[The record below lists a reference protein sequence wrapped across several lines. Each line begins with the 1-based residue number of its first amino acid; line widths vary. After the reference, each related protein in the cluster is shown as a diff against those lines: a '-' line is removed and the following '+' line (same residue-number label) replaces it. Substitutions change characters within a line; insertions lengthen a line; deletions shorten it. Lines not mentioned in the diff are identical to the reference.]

1 MKKKITLVIPRHAL
15 SVALLSALAV
25 IGSASAEVLNS
36 ETKTLTPQQISEW
49 KETKG
54 PRLLYIEKSI
64 GYEANDYLVLDYQLP
79 SIQTMGT
86 EKSKANSYGVISA
99 NNYNQVIDVDVT
111 IKAPDGMTLVITEN
125 AKINKATS
133 TDVRS
138 HNLYIVENKEKMT
151 IDAGHG
157 DINFVYRYD
166 EEKHSL
172 GEVKYDIDEL
182 PYQRLYVLNHG
193 YDKDHKSVLNVS
205 GGTIVLKP
213 DDNNH
218 SFDNVSYLSRG
229 VVTGIFTKIATLT
242 QTATTGNNEIIL
254 HARSGEATYGVLA
267 FEHGEATLKAAQ
279 INRIRVKT
287 ASGVLTG
294 GKGVAVEA
302 ISDSTLNLVAQSND
316 IYVEQH
322 ETESLTYGTMAY
334 ANSTVNITAEKD
346 PLKIGQESTIP
357 LNNRIEAKGGKTV
370 YGLFAISKGSIHLD
384 AQGDNII
391 TASSLDTNTQKETN
405 NHIGINNKGGTVG
418 LVAGGR
424 NQIMATDTGI
434 KSEAKYSE
442 AETTIDGAIDLIAP
456 IAISATATNQK
467 VVKVAIDYQGESRIM
482 GDVLS
487 KEGATVAV
495 ASKDTTGKLTF
506 SGFARNDR
514 YDDPN
519 ASKLSTLDIDL
530 GHNGVWSMT
539 DSSSI
544 TRLAGQGTVHFAKAG
559 ASLSTDRIDGT
570 MTYAMT
576 LRKDGSGDMLYAKEG
591 TDKTQTLVLNNPAEL
606 FSEMTP
612 GDAVRFATI
621 QNAGGGF
628 HEGTEVAY
636 QDAGVFKEALKVDYR
651 DRASDTITTD
661 YDTGKTEKLTKAVV
675 DNLYGGQGSQN
686 VYLVLADT
694 DKPTDT
700 VLTAQ
705 KAKLIRHRLSTDMDT
720 YTKRHGQ
727 TQYFDDANQN
737 GGWVRIIGKTSDLD
751 DVSSLYKAGAE
762 IGVTHEV
769 ESRADHRHRVGVG
782 FGYMRSHGHYDGVSG
797 SWHINDWTATLY
809 DTAEYNQEDAPRNDY
824 WYRDSYVRL
833 HGMKRH
839 GEGYNSPLGIR
850 RTQNTTSWAANIST
864 ELGRSLPLTP
874 TFTLIPQ
881 VQLQASWLSASSYSD
896 GDGVKFREPSNWSLI
911 GRAGLDAV
919 KVFDTATDTRAW
931 FKASVLHEFHGDQG
945 LTAHNES
952 DKWREASYREADG
965 SSDTWYVVGAGFSR
979 KIQKNTSLYVDV
991 ERTAGAG
998 WKHAWE
1004 AHIGLQ
1010 KTF

>member
-1 MKKKITLVIPRHAL
+1 MPRHAL

-49 KETKG
+49 KQEKKG
-54 PRLLYIEKSI
+54 PHLLYIEKSI

-86 EKSKANSYGVISA
+86 EKSKANSYGVIRA
-99 NNYNQVIDVDVT
+99 YNYNEVADVDVT
-111 IKAPDGMTLVITEN
+111 IKAPHGMTLVITEN
-125 AKINKATS
+125 AKINKAASTAVTS
-133 TDVRS
+133 R
-138 HNLYIVENKEKMT
+138 NLYIAENLEKMT

-166 EEKHSL
+166 EEKLSL
-172 GEVKYDIDEL
+172 GEFKYDIDEL
-182 PYQRLYVLNHG
+182 PHHRLYVLSRG
-193 YDKDHKSVLNVS
+193 YDKDLKTVLNVS

-218 SFDNVSYLSRG
+218 SFDNVSYLNRG
-229 VVTGIFTKIATLT
+229 TVIGICSITATLT

-254 HARSGEATYGVLA
+254 HARSGKATYGVHG
-267 FEHGEATLKAAQ
+267 FDHGEATLKAAQ

-294 GKGVAVEA
+294 SGGAAVGA
-302 ISDSTLNLVAQSND
+302 LYDSTLNLVAQSND

-322 ETESLTYGTMAY
+322 ETKPHKTCGTVAD

-357 LNNRIEAKGGKTV
+357 LNNRIEAKGGKDV

-391 TASSLDTNTQKETN
+391 TASSLDTNTQKETH
-405 NHIGINNKGGTVG
+405 NHIGINNQGGTVG

-434 KSEAKYSE
+434 KSVAKSNE

-467 VVKVAIDYQGESRIM
+467 VAKVALDYQGESRIM

-530 GHNGVWSMT
+530 GHNGTWSMT

-544 TRLAGQGTVHFAKAG
+544 TKLAGLGTVNFMKKG
-559 ASLSTDRIDGT
+559 SSLATDKIDGT
-570 MTYAMT
+570 MTYTMT

-591 TDKTQTLVLNNPAEL
+591 TDKKQTLVLNNPAEL

-782 FGYMRSHGHYDGVSG
+782 FGYMRSHGH
-797 SWHINDWTATLY
+797 
-809 DTAEYNQEDAPRNDY
+809 
-824 WYRDSYVRL
+824 
-833 HGMKRH
+833 
-839 GEGYNSPLGIR
+839 
-850 RTQNTTSWAANIST
+850 
-864 ELGRSLPLTP
+864 
-874 TFTLIPQ
+874 
-881 VQLQASWLSASSYSD
+881 
-896 GDGVKFREPSNWSLI
+896 
-911 GRAGLDAV
+911 
-919 KVFDTATDTRAW
+919 
-931 FKASVLHEFHGDQG
+931 
-945 LTAHNES
+945 
-952 DKWREASYREADG
+952 
-965 SSDTWYVVGAGFSR
+965 
-979 KIQKNTSLYVDV
+979 
-991 ERTAGAG
+991 
-998 WKHAWE
+998 
-1004 AHIGLQ
+1004 
-1010 KTF
+1010 

>member
-1 MKKKITLVIPRHAL
+1 M
-15 SVALLSALAV
+15 
-25 IGSASAEVLNS
+25 
-36 ETKTLTPQQISEW
+36 
-49 KETKG
+49 
-54 PRLLYIEKSI
+54 
-64 GYEANDYLVLDYQLP
+64 
-79 SIQTMGT
+79 
-86 EKSKANSYGVISA
+86 
-99 NNYNQVIDVDVT
+99 
-111 IKAPDGMTLVITEN
+111 
-125 AKINKATS
+125 
-133 TDVRS
+133 
-138 HNLYIVENKEKMT
+138 
-151 IDAGHG
+151 
-157 DINFVYRYD
+157 
-166 EEKHSL
+166 
-172 GEVKYDIDEL
+172 
-182 PYQRLYVLNHG
+182 
-193 YDKDHKSVLNVS
+193 
-205 GGTIVLKP
+205 
-213 DDNNH
+213 
-218 SFDNVSYLSRG
+218 
-229 VVTGIFTKIATLT
+229 
-242 QTATTGNNEIIL
+242 
-254 HARSGEATYGVLA
+254 
-267 FEHGEATLKAAQ
+267 
-279 INRIRVKT
+279 
-287 ASGVLTG
+287 
-294 GKGVAVEA
+294 
-302 ISDSTLNLVAQSND
+302 
-316 IYVEQH
+316 
-322 ETESLTYGTMAY
+322 
-334 ANSTVNITAEKD
+334 
-346 PLKIGQESTIP
+346 
-357 LNNRIEAKGGKTV
+357 
-370 YGLFAISKGSIHLD
+370 
-384 AQGDNII
+384 
-391 TASSLDTNTQKETN
+391 
-405 NHIGINNKGGTVG
+405 
-418 LVAGGR
+418 
-424 NQIMATDTGI
+424 
-434 KSEAKYSE
+434 
-442 AETTIDGAIDLIAP
+442 
-456 IAISATATNQK
+456 
-467 VVKVAIDYQGESRIM
+467 
-482 GDVLS
+482 
-487 KEGATVAV
+487 
-495 ASKDTTGKLTF
+495 
-506 SGFARNDR
+506 
-514 YDDPN
+514 
-519 ASKLSTLDIDL
+519 
-530 GHNGVWSMT
+530 
-539 DSSSI
+539 
-544 TRLAGQGTVHFAKAG
+544 
-559 ASLSTDRIDGT
+559 
-570 MTYAMT
+570 
-576 LRKDGSGDMLYAKEG
+576 
-591 TDKTQTLVLNNPAEL
+591 
-606 FSEMTP
+606 
-612 GDAVRFATI
+612 
-621 QNAGGGF
+621 
-628 HEGTEVAY
+628 
-636 QDAGVFKEALKVDYR
+636 DYR

-881 VQLQASWLSASSYSD
+881 VQLQATWLSASSYSD
-896 GDGVKFREPSNWSLI
+896 GDGVKFREPSDWSLI
-911 GRAGLDAV
+911 GRAGVDAV

-979 KIQKNTSLYVDV
+979 KIQKNTSFYVDV